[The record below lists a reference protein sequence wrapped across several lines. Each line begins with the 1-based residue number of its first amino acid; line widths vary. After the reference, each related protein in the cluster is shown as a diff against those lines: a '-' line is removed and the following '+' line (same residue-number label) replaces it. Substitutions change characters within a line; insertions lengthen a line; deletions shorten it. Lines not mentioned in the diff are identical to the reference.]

1 MKIIRNLFL
10 LGNLANYNYY
20 FFKFTGTHMENALF
34 HYCAILWFGTIMG
47 GQIMESD
54 CSSIPICRPSD
65 GTIKND
71 SSIFTLDF

>member
-1 MKIIRNLFL
+1 
-10 LGNLANYNYY
+10 
-20 FFKFTGTHMENALF
+20 MENALF
-34 HYCAILWFGTIMG
+34 HYCAILWSGSIMG

-54 CSSIPICRPSD
+54 RSSIPICRPSD